1 MNLQFLV
8 RKTALM
14 QSFFVHLTN
23 NVQNFIKYDIL
34 YIVVKGMVSIMG
46 REIPLKE
53 IENTLSQYEEID
65 EPIVVKRENKSDVV
79 ILSMKEYKEKLLE
92 LDIIK
97 HLQKSEEDI
106 ENGRTVPAKKVF
118 EELRAE
124 YGY

>member
-1 MNLQFLV
+1 MMLL
-8 RKTALM
+8 RR
-14 QSFFVHLTN
+14 FFD
-23 NVQNFIKYDIL
+23 VQNFIKCDIL
-34 YIVVKGMVSIMG
+34 YIMFEGIVNFMR

-53 IENTLSQYEEID
+53 IENTLERYEEID

-79 ILSMKEYKEKLLE
+79 ILSMKEYKEKLFE

-97 HLQKSEEDI
+97 HLQISEEDI

-118 EELRAE
+118 EELRNE